1 MFSKLF
7 LSFDNHFTEVYALR
21 VLYFPVVFIFI
32 IIFFF
37 TEFVLNE
44 QISMERRIKKTDS

>member
-7 LSFDNHFTEVYALR
+7 LSFDNHFTEFYALR
-21 VLYFPVVFIFI
+21 VLYFPVVFTF

>member
-7 LSFDNHFTEVYALR
+7 LSFDNHFTEFYALR
-21 VLYFPVVFIFI
+21 VLYFPVVFII

-37 TEFVLNE
+37 LNVLNE

>member
-1 MFSKLF
+1 MFSKSF
-7 LSFDNHFTEVYALR
+7 LSFDNHFTEFYALR
-21 VLYFPVVFIFI
+21 VLYFPVVF